1 MPKPTS
7 RVLAVLEILQAEHRV
22 SGAALAERVG
32 VDRRTIRRYIAHL
45 VEIGVPI
52 AAERGVDGGY
62 SLATGYKLP
71 PMMFSA
77 DEALAL
83 AVGLRAAGQI
93 GLAGIT
99 PAVASTQAKL
109 ERVMPK
115 EVRRRLR
122 DIDDTVAMD
131 FARPFAEG
139 PSTALLALSAAAR
152 AQQRVRLRYRTA
164 HGDETERE
172 VDTYGVAYR
181 GGAWYAV
188 GHCHLRRDLRSFRLD
203 RVVEVQPVPASF
215 GRPEGFDV
223 LGYLASAIAAL
234 PRAHSVEVLLHTD
247 LATAR
252 RYLRPELARLQAARQ
267 GVRMQAEVDEL
278 VWMARD
284 LSRLPFGFSIVK
296 PVALKRALAEHVQGL
311 MAQLQI
317 RPPRAKPQAARTTA
331 GTRGSPSRRG

>member
-1 MPKPTS
+1 MGKPTS
-7 RVLAVLEILQAEHRV
+7 RVLAVLEILQANLRV
-22 SGAALAERVG
+22 SGAELARRAG

-45 VEIGVPI
+45 VELGVPI
-52 AAERGVDGGY
+52 DGERGCDGGY
-62 SLATGYKLP
+62 ALRAGYKLP

-115 EVRRRLR
+115 DVRRRLG
-122 DIDDTVAMD
+122 DIDRTVAMD

-139 PSTALLALSAAAR
+139 SSTALLALSAAAR
-152 AQQRVRLRYRTA
+152 SQQRVRLRYRSA
-164 HGDETERE
+164 RGDDTERE
-172 VDTYGVAYR
+172 VDPYGVAYR

-203 RVVEVQPVPASF
+203 RVDAVQPLPMSF
-215 GRPEGFDV
+215 GSPAGFDV
-223 LGYLASAIAAL
+223 LGYLSHAIATL

-247 LATAR
+247 LDTAR
-252 RYLRPELARLQAARQ
+252 RQLRPELAQLQAVPA
-267 GVRMQAEVDEL
+267 GVRLRAEADEL
-278 VWMARD
+278 DWMARE
-284 LSRLPFGFSIVK
+284 LARLPFGFEIVK
-296 PVALKRALAEHVQGL
+296 PAALRRALAEHL
-311 MAQLQI
+311 RQLA
-317 RPPRAKPQAARTTA
+317 RHMEATPR
-331 GTRGSPSRRG
+331 